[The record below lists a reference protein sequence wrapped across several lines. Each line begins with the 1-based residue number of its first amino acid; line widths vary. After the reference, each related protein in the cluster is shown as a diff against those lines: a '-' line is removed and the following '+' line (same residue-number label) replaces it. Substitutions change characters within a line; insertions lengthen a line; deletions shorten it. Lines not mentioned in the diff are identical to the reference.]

1 MNFGKGLKKLWHLD
15 EDVTFLNHGSFGAT
29 PKAVLEAVSKWQ
41 IDLEKEPVEFF
52 MSRYFDLVRQ
62 LADRLGRILGSGG
75 DSIAFIE
82 NATTGIN
89 TVLKSLIFDFKKNDE
104 ILFTNHIYPA
114 ARNSVNYFCE
124 KTGGKP
130 VEVFIPYPL
139 TDKALIIDIIQKSLT
154 AKTKI
159 LLIDHIFY
167 TGGIV
172 APLKEIIDICRK
184 NGTYVLVDGAH
195 APGMIDLNLEELQAD
210 WYTGNCHKWMFSPK
224 GCAFLWT
231 KKDLQEIT
239 KPLST
244 SLFHN
249 QGYCKEFDWTGTK
262 NPAVWLALNEAID
275 FIESFGL
282 RKIQD
287 YNHNLLVKAIE
298 IVSEIT
304 QIEFLTPV
312 SFFGTIA
319 AFELPI
325 NLEIDSETTHHLRD
339 IFYKEYKI
347 EVPFI
352 HFNDKIWFRFS
363 SQIYN
368 EPDDYVK
375 LAEAVNTYCKEK
387 K

>member
-1 MNFGKGLKKLWHLD
+1 MNFGKELKKLWHLD
-15 EDVTFLNHGSFGAT
+15 ENITFLNHGSFGAT
-29 PKAVLEAVSKWQ
+29 PKSVLEAVSKWQ
-41 IDLEKEPVEFF
+41 IELEKEPVEFF
-52 MSRYFDLVRQ
+52 MTRYFDLVRQ
-62 LADRLGRILGSGG
+62 LADRLGRIVGSIG
-75 DSIAFIE
+75 DSIVFLE

-89 TVLKSLIFDFKKNDE
+89 TVLKSLIFDFKNNDE
-104 ILFTNHIYPA
+104 ILYTNHIYPA

-139 TDKALIIDIIQKSLT
+139 TDTALIIDIIQKSLT
-154 AKTKI
+154 SKTKI

-167 TGGIV
+167 TGGIIV
-172 APLKEIIDICRK
+172 PLKEIIDICRK

-195 APGMIDLNLEELQAD
+195 APGMIELNLDELQAD

-231 KKDLQEIT
+231 RKDLQELT

-275 FIESFGL
+275 FIENFGL
-282 RKIQD
+282 KNIQQN
-287 YNHNLLVKAIE
+287 NHDLLVKAIR
-298 IVSEIT
+298 IVSEIS
-304 QIEFLTPV
+304 QIEFLTPANY
-312 SFFGTIA
+312 FGSIT

-325 NLEIDSETTHHLRD
+325 SLKIDSETTHNLRD
-339 IFYKEYKI
+339 VFYKEYKI
-347 EVPFI
+347 EIPFI

-368 EPDDYVK
+368 EPDDYIK
-375 LAEAVNTYCKEK
+375 LAEAVNSFCKDK

>member
-1 MNFGKGLKKLWHLD
+1 MKFGKDLKKLWFLD
-15 EDVTFLNHGSFGAT
+15 ENITFLNHGSFGAT
-29 PKAVLEAVSKWQ
+29 PKTVLEAVSKWH
-41 IDLEKEPVEFF
+41 IELEKEPVEFF

-62 LADRLGRILGSGG
+62 LADRLGRIIGSKG
-75 DSIAFIE
+75 DSIVFIE

-89 TVLKSLIFDFKKNDE
+89 TVLKSLIFDFKANDE

-114 ARNSVNYFCE
+114 ARNSINYFCE
-124 KTGGKP
+124 KTGGKA
-130 VEVFIPYPL
+130 VEIFVPYPL
-139 TDKALIIDIIQKSLT
+139 TDTTQITDIVQKSLT

-167 TGGIV
+167 TSGII
-172 APLKEIIDICRK
+172 APLEDIIDICRK
-184 NGTYVLVDGAH
+184 NSTYVLVDGAH
-195 APGMIDLNLEELQAD
+195 APGMIDLKLDELQPD

-231 KKDLQEIT
+231 RKELQNIT
-239 KPLST
+239 KPLT
-244 SLFHN
+244 ISLFHN

-275 FIESFGL
+275 FIDSFGL
-282 RKIQD
+282 KNIQQ
-287 YNHNLLVKAIE
+287 YNHSLLIKAIE
-298 IVSEIT
+298 IVEEIT

-312 SFFGTIA
+312 SSFGSIA

-325 NLEIDSETTHHLRD
+325 SLEIDNETTHFLRD
-339 IFYKEYKI
+339 IFYKEFKI
-347 EVPFI
+347 EIPFI

-375 LAEAVNTYCKEK
+375 LAEAVKTYCKEK

>member
-1 MNFGKGLKKLWHLD
+1 MDFGKQLKKLWLLD
-15 EDVTFLNHGSFGAT
+15 DRITFLNHGSFGAT
-29 PKAVLEAVSKWQ
+29 PKTVMEAVNKWQ
-41 IDLEKEPVEFF
+41 IELEKEPVEFF
-52 MSRYFDLVRQ
+52 MNHYFVLIRQ
-62 LADRLGRILGSGG
+62 LAQRLGNLIGSEG
-75 DSIAFIE
+75 DSIVFLD

-89 TVLKSLIFDFKKNDE
+89 TVLKSLFSDFKMNDE

-114 ARNSVNYFCE
+114 ARNTINYICDRT
-124 KTGGKP
+124 KLKP
-130 VEVFIPYPL
+130 VEIFVPYPL
-139 TDKALIIDIIQKSLT
+139 TDTSQITDIIQKSLST
-154 AKTKI
+154 RTKI

-172 APLKEIIDICRK
+172 APIKEIINICRK

-195 APGMIDLNLEELQAD
+195 TPGMIELNLEDLQPD

-231 KKDLQEIT
+231 RNELQDIT

-275 FIESFGL
+275 FINQFGL
-282 RKIQD
+282 KNIQE
-287 YNHNLLVKAIE
+287 YNHNLLIKAVE
-298 IVSEIT
+298 IISGRT
-304 QIEFLTPV
+304 NIEFITPL
-312 SFFGTIA
+312 SFFGSIA
-319 AFELPI
+319 AFELPVII
-325 NLEIDSETTHHLRD
+325 NIDNETTHKLRD
-339 IFYKEYKI
+339 VFYNEYKI
-347 EVPFI
+347 EIPFI

-368 EPDDYVK
+368 EPEDYVK
-375 LAEAVNTYCKEK
+375 LAEAVNSFCKEK